1 MENKEN
7 LIGGEALAY
16 LGDAVLELEVR
27 RYLVAAGGRRA
38 SEESLKFVTA
48 KAQCEAFS
56 KIENMLRDDE
66 ISVFHRARNN
76 HKTQNVP
83 KSATP
88 AQYRRSTG
96 FEAIFGYLY
105 LRGEKERITQ
115 LFEAAYYELL
125 NN

>member
-27 RYLVAAGGRRA
+27 RYLVETRGHRA
-38 SEESLKFVTA
+38 SEESLNFVTA

-66 ISVFHRARNN
+66 IAVFHRARNN

-83 KSATP
+83 KSVTP

-105 LRGEKERITQ
+105 LRGEKERITR